1 MLHVF
6 RQPRQFY
13 RELLHLALPIALQ
26 NLINYSLALA
36 DTMMLGAVGQNE
48 IAGASVVNSSFFV
61 IMLMVFGFQSGASV
75 LISQYYGK
83 GDHKTV
89 SRVMGISF
97 FAAFTLV
104 TAFSLFA
111 FFFPQVLVGIFTND
125 PVAAELGIRYMRIVA
140 WAYPINIFTQ
150 VYVGA
155 QRSMGNA
162 KLGLYIY
169 SSAMVINTFLNY
181 VLIFGKFGAPKLGM
195 EGAAIATVTARCVE
209 LLFTLIYCARC
220 RHFRLD
226 LSCAIRPGK
235 TLTRDFVHYATPVV
249 VNETLWGLGTSLL
262 PAIYGR
268 MGTDVLAAVTISRN
282 MENIAN
288 VFAFGVAGAAAVLI
302 GRELGAGKTEG
313 VYSMGKTLL
322 AVALCSGFAACAL
335 LLIASQVVTPFFNI
349 PESTKGIAAAIIAF
363 YALRAIPMQFN
374 TTCVV
379 GVLRGG
385 GDTRAAMYIDIG
397 PLWIWCLPA
406 TALLA
411 LVFHLPI
418 ILVLLPCLVEDA
430 VKMIWGLLR
439 FRSRT
444 WVRNITR
451 STAA

>member
-226 LSCAIRPGK
+226 LSCAMRPGK

-268 MGTDVLAAVTISRN
+268 MGTDVLAAVTQLDNTNLMCAEVANHLFGVPHVISRLYN
-282 MENIAN
+282 PDHERAYMQLGIDYVCGTSLVAED
-288 VFAFGVAGAAAVLI
+288 VFSKIVSGHGSHIDTFGEFEVLRFTLDLSSRDNAKTI
-302 GRELGAGKTEG
+302 RVSELERDHE
-313 VYSMGKTLL
+313 VR
-322 AVALCSGFAACAL
+322 
-335 LLIASQVVTPFFNI
+335 
-349 PESTKGIAAAIIAF
+349 IIAF
-363 YALRAIPMQFN
+363 ERADGSASSIPTPDSLLYAGDSILA
-374 TTCVV
+374 CVRHDV
-379 GVLRGG
+379 IAPFSR
-385 GDTRAAMYIDIG
+385 YILD
-397 PLWIWCLPA
+397 
-406 TALLA
+406 
-411 LVFHLPI
+411 
-418 ILVLLPCLVEDA
+418 
-430 VKMIWGLLR
+430 
-439 FRSRT
+439 
-444 WVRNITR
+444 
-451 STAA
+451 

>member
-75 LISQYYGK
+75 LISQDYGK

-169 SSAMVINTFLNY
+169 SSAMVINTFMNY

-195 EGAAIATVTARCVE
+195 EGAAIATVSARCVE

-313 VYSMGKTLL
+313 VYSMARPFWRWHCA
-322 AVALCSGFAACAL
+322 AV
-335 LLIASQVVTPFFNI
+335 
-349 PESTKGIAAAIIAF
+349 
-363 YALRAIPMQFN
+363 
-374 TTCVV
+374 
-379 GVLRGG
+379 
-385 GDTRAAMYIDIG
+385 
-397 PLWIWCLPA
+397 LPPA
-406 TALLA
+406 
-411 LVFHLPI
+411 
-418 ILVLLPCLVEDA
+418 PCC
-430 VKMIWGLLR
+430 
-439 FRSRT
+439 
-444 WVRNITR
+444 
-451 STAA
+451 

>member
-268 MGTDVLAAVTISRN
+268 MGTDVLAAVTQLDNTNLMCAEVANHLFGVPHVISRLYN
-282 MENIAN
+282 PDHERAYMQLGIDYVCGTSLVAED
-288 VFAFGVAGAAAVLI
+288 VFSKIVSGHGSHIDTFGEFEVLRFTLDLSSRDNAKTI
-302 GRELGAGKTEG
+302 RVSELERDHE
-313 VYSMGKTLL
+313 VR
-322 AVALCSGFAACAL
+322 
-335 LLIASQVVTPFFNI
+335 
-349 PESTKGIAAAIIAF
+349 IIAF
-363 YALRAIPMQFN
+363 ERADGSASSIPTPDSLLYAGDSILA
-374 TTCVV
+374 CVRHDV
-379 GVLRGG
+379 IAPFSR
-385 GDTRAAMYIDIG
+385 YILD
-397 PLWIWCLPA
+397 
-406 TALLA
+406 
-411 LVFHLPI
+411 
-418 ILVLLPCLVEDA
+418 
-430 VKMIWGLLR
+430 
-439 FRSRT
+439 
-444 WVRNITR
+444 
-451 STAA
+451 